1 MGAAFRPSYWAQT
14 LAKDAKGW
22 VEGCCLHRKVAHILI
37 YIYIYIFGPT
47 LATSF
52 DEVFMISK
60 NVVYCTSK
68 CLVFQRRSLGIIPSP
83 VPGSPVLAGR
93 SSNER
98 EEHHTLSV

>member
-1 MGAAFRPSYWAQT
+1 MLHSDPVIGLRPWQRTRRGGLRGVVFTEKLCIS
-14 LAKDAKGW
+14 
-22 VEGCCLHRKVAHILI
+22 ISI
-37 YIYIYIFGPT
+37 YIYLYFFFGPT
-47 LATSF
+47 LATS
-52 DEVFMISK
+52 FMISK

-68 CLVFQRRSLGIIPSP
+68 CFVFERPSLGIIPSP